1 VKGKR
6 LFCLVHIFEIEGLF
20 MEWLLNIKRLKK
32 EKNLTNETL
41 AERSGIS
48 LGTINKLF
56 SGASADPKFST
67 LCALSDAF
75 GVSIDEMMGRK
86 KSEDPELSKNEYFAK
101 YMELGEEGRMLVN
114 RVIAEEHAR
123 VLREQSTVT
132 YTLDAPKTRTIRLYN
147 ISASAGTGS
156 YLSSADYTNISLY
169 ATPVTDEADF
179 AVKVYGDSMRPKYS
193 SGDILLVKSANE
205 VSVGEYG
212 IFSVDGESYVKK
224 FGGDRLISVNPEYSD
239 IMLSEFNRIV
249 CFGKVLGKLKK

>member
-1 VKGKR
+1 MKGKR

-86 KSEDPELSKNEYFAK
+86 KGEAPELAK
-101 YMELGEEGRMLVN
+101 
-114 RVIAEEHAR
+114 
-123 VLREQSTVT
+123 
-132 YTLDAPKTRTIRLYN
+132 
-147 ISASAGTGS
+147 
-156 YLSSADYTNISLY
+156 TNILLNIWSL
-169 ATPVTDEADF
+169 ARRAEC
-179 AVKVYGDSMRPKYS
+179 
-193 SGDILLVKSANE
+193 L
-205 VSVGEYG
+205 
-212 IFSVDGESYVKK
+212 
-224 FGGDRLISVNPEYSD
+224 
-239 IMLSEFNRIV
+239 
-249 CFGKVLGKLKK
+249 

>member
-1 VKGKR
+1 
-6 LFCLVHIFEIEGLF
+6 
-20 MEWLLNIKRLKK
+20 MEWLSNIKKLKK
-32 EKNLTNETL
+32 EQNLTNEAL

-56 SGASADPKFST
+56 AGASSDPKYST

-86 KSEDPELSKNEYFAK
+86 KGDDLELAKNEYFAK
-101 YMELGEEGRMLVN
+101 YMELGEEGRALVN
-114 RVIAEEHAR
+114 RVIAEEYAR

-132 YTLDAPKTRTIRLYN
+132 YSLDLPKTRTVRLYN

-156 YLSSADYTNISLY
+156 YLSSSDYTNISLY
-169 ATPVTDEADF
+169 STSVTDEADF
-179 AVKVYGDSMRPKYS
+179 AIKVYGDSMLPKYA
-193 SGDILLVKSANE
+193 SGDILLVKSAE
-205 VSVGEYG
+205 SVDKGEYG

-224 FGGDRLISVNPEYSD
+224 FGGDKLISLNPAYSD
-239 IMLSEFNRIV
+239 IALSEYSRVV